1 MVGIFDTHAH
11 YDSRQYLEDREEVLK
26 RVHETV
32 GCIINSGADMKSSH
46 TSLELAGKYDFIY
59 ASVGV
64 HPDSAGELVFCEKRD
79 LAEGEASEEEPE
91 FIPEEDCRKNR
102 EELERLCDEKKA
114 VAVGEIGLDYHWNVW
129 PKEIQQG
136 AFIWQWE
143 LALKK
148 DLPIVIHSRDAAED
162 TLRIVREMY
171 ARNGK
176 KPLKA
181 NMHCYSYSVELAEEY
196 LKMGLMF
203 GIGGVVTFKNSK
215 KLKEVVDMLPLERM
229 LLETDCP
236 YMAPDPFRGKR
247 NDSAHLSLVA
257 EKIAEIKGVD
267 VSRVYE
273 QTREN
278 ARGFFTKVK

>member
-32 GCIINSGADMKSSH
+32 GRIINSGADMKSSH

-91 FIPEEDCRKNR
+91 FIPKEDCRKNR

-129 PKEIQQG
+129 PKEIQQE

-162 TLRIVREMY
+162 TLRIVKEMFI
-171 ARNGK
+171 RNGK

-181 NMHCYSYSVELAEEY
+181 DMHCYSYSVELAEEY

-257 EKIAEIKGVD
+257 EKIAEIKGVE

>member
-32 GCIINSGADMKSSH
+32 GRIINSGADMKSSH

-91 FIPEEDCRKNR
+91 FIPKEDCRENR

-129 PKEIQQG
+129 PKEIQQE

-162 TLRIVREMY
+162 TLRIVKEMFI
-171 ARNGK
+171 RNGK

-181 NMHCYSYSVELAEEY
+181 DMHCYSYSVELAEEY

-257 EKIAEIKGVD
+257 EKIAEIKGVE

-278 ARGFFTKVK
+278 ARVFFTKVK